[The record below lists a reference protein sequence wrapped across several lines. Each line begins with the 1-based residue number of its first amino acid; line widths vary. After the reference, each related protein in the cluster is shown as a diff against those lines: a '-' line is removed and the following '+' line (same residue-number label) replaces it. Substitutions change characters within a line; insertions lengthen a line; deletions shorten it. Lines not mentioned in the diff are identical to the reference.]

1 METSLQNMRYRQD
14 VHFTGRVA
22 EADLFRITAAA
33 LALTYVS
40 TFEGFG
46 IPLLEA
52 MRCGVPVLTANV
64 TSMPEVAGDAAL
76 LVDPFSVED
85 ISKGMQR
92 LSVDAQLRQ
101 ELSQRGLIRSR
112 DFSWDFTARDLWN
125 SIGRTMSTLE
135 NDSRRHG

>member
-1 METSLQNMRYRQD
+1 
-14 VHFTGRVA
+14 
-22 EADLFRITAAA
+22 
-33 LALTYVS
+33 
-40 TFEGFG
+40 
-46 IPLLEA
+46 
-52 MRCGVPVLTANV
+52 
-64 TSMPEVAGDAAL
+64 L